1 MNTAQRMESSSKA
14 GAIHVSESTRQLL
27 NQEVW
32 SPTGGVE
39 VRTALAGGLDSN
51 TTAYIGSW
59 M

>member
-14 GAIHVSESTRQLL
+14 GAIHVSESTRRLL

-39 VRTALAGGLDSN
+39 VRTALAGGLHSN
-51 TTAYIGSW
+51 MTA
-59 M
+59 